1 MQSRRALIEEEVLLT
16 HRRSWVSC
24 SGHDSSS
31 SVTSMAKMQPLQA
44 TLGLVLFWLL
54 LLLNTQ
60 CPSAALCCS
69 SSSSKQM
76 QMISELNI
84 ATCITHTHY
93 QLLLRE
99 LNRETEIINSY
110 NDINS

>member
-69 SSSSKQM
+69 SSSSSKQM
-76 QMISELNI
+76 QMISEL
-84 ATCITHTHY
+84 ATRITHSHH
-93 QLLLRE
+93 QLLPRE
-99 LNRETEIINSY
+99 HFTVVESRNRIINSQR
-110 NDINS
+110 

>member
-1 MQSRRALIEEEVLLT
+1 MQSRRALIEEVCILT
-16 HRRSWVSC
+16 HRRLWVSC

-60 CPSAALCCS
+60 CPSAAFWLG
-69 SSSSKQM
+69 SSKQM

-110 NDINS
+110 NDINA